1 MARVG
6 TAQPSRCLP
15 VKSVGTPDA
24 RHTDRVSCASA
35 LRFIVPPTRRAETP
49 KGACARAA
57 RSGGINTVP
66 SIRGIGRLNVN
77 YVAHFSEVL
86 FGLGWR
92 GGLLPWSTIRPRPP
106 PVEALRVATAR
117 PPRAAPS
124 LAVLASAATAPTI
137 LLVAKQASESA
148 QRRGEI
154 LFRGRRASLA
164 NRRRA
169 LRASGTR
176 LAAASWKSRIAS
188 CRSPG
193 TASPRQWSLP
203 NQ

>member
-137 LLVAKQASESA
+137 LLP
-148 QRRGEI
+148 GEA
-154 LFRGRRASLA
+154 GRR
-164 NRRRA
+164 RRRSA
-169 LRASGTR
+169 PGRNIVSRASRQPREQAEGSAR
-176 LAAASWKSRIAS
+176 LGYSSGCGELEEPHRNLS
-188 CRSPG
+188 
-193 TASPRQWSLP
+193 T
-203 NQ
+203 